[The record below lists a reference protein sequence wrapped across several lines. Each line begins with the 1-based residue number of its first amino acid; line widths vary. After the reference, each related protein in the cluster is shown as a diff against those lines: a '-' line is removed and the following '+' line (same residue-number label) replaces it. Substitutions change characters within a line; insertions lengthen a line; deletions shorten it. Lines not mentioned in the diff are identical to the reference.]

1 MEASDHMIKSASI
14 KTALDSSVSRIIP
27 RSTVKKYEDLMVR
40 ARMNAGALTY
50 LISAYEYAFS
60 GAVIVILA
68 GVLSYIFAHSIWII
82 VSSAF
87 FLAYAVALYYLFTM
101 PEIRVKSIKSSI
113 EHVMPDALA
122 VAYGLSLSGVP
133 ADTMISE
140 LAGIKELGEFAK
152 ESQRVN
158 SFMYAM
164 GYDFLS
170 ALERSEKVSASP
182 DFSRFVAG
190 IRLSIILNSD
200 LTAFLRDRLDY
211 YSRVQENKSK
221 LSLDSLGLA
230 AESYVA
236 VAIAFPILLYLTG
249 SIISIKNSSVLFF
262 ILSMMVLVVSAAVMG
277 YFTDRIRREV

>member
-1 MEASDHMIKSASI
+1 MGVPDHMIKSANI
-14 KTALDSSVSRIIP
+14 KTAVDSSVSRIIP

-50 LISAYEYAFS
+50 LISAYEYAIS

-68 GVLSYIFAHSIWII
+68 GVLSYVFAHSIWII
-82 VSSAF
+82 ILSIS
-87 FLAYAVALYYLFTM
+87 FLIYAVALYYLFTL
-101 PEIRVKSIKSSI
+101 PEIRVKSIKSNI

-211 YSRVQENKSK
+211 YVRVQENKSK

-262 ILSMMVLVVSAAVMG
+262 VLSMMVLVVSAAVMG
-277 YFTDRIRREV
+277 YFTERIRREV

>member
-1 MEASDHMIKSASI
+1 MKGSTGIRTRVDGAISK
-14 KTALDSSVSRIIP
+14 IIP
-27 RSTVKKYEDLMVR
+27 KSTVKRYEDLMVR
-40 ARMNAGALTY
+40 ARMNAGAMTY

-60 GAVIVILA
+60 GAILVVFVA
-68 GVLSYIFAHSIWII
+68 LIAYLFYHPLWII
-82 VSSAF
+82 VSSAS
-87 FLAYAVALYYLFTM
+87 FLVYALAIYYIFTL
-101 PEIRVKSIKSSI
+101 PEMKVKAIRSSV

-140 LAGIKELGEFAK
+140 LSGIKELGEFAK

-211 YSRVQENKSK
+211 YRRIQENRSK

-236 VAIAFPILLYLTG
+236 VVIAFPILLYLTG

-262 ILSMMVLVVSAAVMG
+262 ALSMVILFSAAAVMG
-277 YFTDRIRREV
+277 YFTDRIRRDV

>member
-1 MEASDHMIKSASI
+1 MPDHMIKSANI
-14 KTALDSSVSRIIP
+14 KTAVDSSVSRIIP

-50 LISAYEYAFS
+50 LISAYEYAIS

-68 GVLSYIFAHSIWII
+68 GVLSYVFAHSIWII
-82 VSSAF
+82 ILSIS
-87 FLAYAVALYYLFTM
+87 FLIYAVALYYLFTL
-101 PEIRVKSIKSSI
+101 PEIRVKSIKSNI

-211 YSRVQENKSK
+211 YVRVQENKSK

-262 ILSMMVLVVSAAVMG
+262 VLSMMVLVVSAAVMG
-277 YFTDRIRREV
+277 YFTERIRREV

>member
-1 MEASDHMIKSASI
+1 MIKSANI
-14 KTALDSSVSRIIP
+14 KTAVDSSVSRIIP

-50 LISAYEYAFS
+50 LISAYEYAIS

-68 GVLSYIFAHSIWII
+68 GVLSYVFAHSIWII
-82 VSSAF
+82 ILSIS
-87 FLAYAVALYYLFTM
+87 FLIYAVALYYLFTL
-101 PEIRVKSIKSSI
+101 PEIRVKSIKSNI

-211 YSRVQENKSK
+211 YVRVQENKSK

-262 ILSMMVLVVSAAVMG
+262 VLSMMVLVVSAAVMG
-277 YFTDRIRREV
+277 YFTERIRREV